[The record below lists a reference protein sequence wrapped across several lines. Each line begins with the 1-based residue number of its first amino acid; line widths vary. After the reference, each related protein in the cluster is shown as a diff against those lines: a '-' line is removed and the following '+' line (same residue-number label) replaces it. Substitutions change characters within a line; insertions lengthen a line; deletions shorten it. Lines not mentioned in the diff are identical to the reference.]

1 MGWRCGGGGDGC
13 GDVGMIG
20 WRCGGGGDG
29 CGDVGV
35 EVMVVMVGDVG
46 GDVGHGSY
54 GGPMNIPR

>member
-1 MGWRCGGGGDGC
+1 MVAGVGC
-13 GDVGMIG
+13 GDEGMMG

-54 GGPMNIPR
+54 GGPMNIPM